1 MDPAPEEDSE
11 DYLGMLNNTALGRME
26 ETTVYNGALITF
38 ADTLIDPSSDLGI
51 SKSQI
56 DNYLKG
62 QTATI
67 VMTKDDAAF
76 ETQYEALL
84 GQLDKLG
91 IKALNE
97 AYNEAYKEKCAY
109 YGETLTNC
117 NINRH

>member
-1 MDPAPEEDSE
+1 
-11 DYLGMLNNTALGRME
+11 ME

-62 QTATI
+62 QISTI